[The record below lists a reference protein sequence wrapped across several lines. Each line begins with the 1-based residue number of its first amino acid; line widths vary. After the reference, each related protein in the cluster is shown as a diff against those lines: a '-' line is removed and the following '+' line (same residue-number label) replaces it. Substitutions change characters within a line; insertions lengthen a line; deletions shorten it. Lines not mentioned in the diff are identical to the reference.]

1 MSLKNC
7 TLIGGYDM
15 VNFEIN
21 DSIID
26 WIIPSLHSAKH
37 KLTQNNSNV
46 SNKFQ
51 SAIVCFKKKRSLILF
66 FRRKKCKNV

>member
-1 MSLKNC
+1 MSLLKC
-7 TLIGGYDM
+7 TLIGGHDM

-26 WIIPSLHSAKH
+26 RIIPSLHSTKH

-51 SAIVCFKKKRSLILF
+51 SAIIC
-66 FRRKKCKNV
+66 

>member
-7 TLIGGYDM
+7 TLIGGHDM

-26 WIIPSLHSAKH
+26 RIIPSLHCAKH
-37 KLTQNNSNV
+37 KLTQNNLNV

-51 SAIVCFKKKRSLILF
+51 LAIIC
-66 FRRKKCKNV
+66 